1 MTVGKG
7 FDVLR
12 VKQINLILQT
22 RDAGTRKSRQRG
34 A

>member
-12 VKQINLILQT
+12 VKQINFIPQT
-22 RDAGTRKSRQRG
+22 RDAGTWESRQRG